1 MSVMRSIMAPMQ
13 NCDRRNAS
21 AMSRF
26 PRNAKW
32 ARSNSAR
39 FPRLLSNGTHQPPSP
54 SGRAYS
60 CLTSRREIANHG
72 LSGGFQDGLLR
83 LQVGVHPSMLTG
95 TKRRL
100 VKMRED
106 ALLMLLIVM
115 PIMVAI
121 LAFGS
126 VALFHLG

>member
-1 MSVMRSIMAPMQ
+1 M
-13 NCDRRNAS
+13 
-21 AMSRF
+21 
-26 PRNAKW
+26 
-32 ARSNSAR
+32 
-39 FPRLLSNGTHQPPSP
+39 
-54 SGRAYS
+54 
-60 CLTSRREIANHG
+60 
-72 LSGGFQDGLLR
+72 
-83 LQVGVHPSMLTG
+83 QVGVHPSMLTG

-100 VKMRED
+100 VNMRED

>member
-1 MSVMRSIMAPMQ
+1 VRA
-13 NCDRRNAS
+13 
-21 AMSRF
+21 
-26 PRNAKW
+26 
-32 ARSNSAR
+32 
-39 FPRLLSNGTHQPPSP
+39 SP
-54 SGRAYS
+54 SSCPGAPSS

-72 LSGGFQDGLLR
+72 PSGGFQDGSLR
-83 LQVGVHPSMLTG
+83 LRVGAHPSMLTG

-100 VKMRED
+100 VNMRED

-126 VALFHLG
+126 VVFFHLV